1 MKLIVWTTL
10 SCLIVFVSGCSD
22 PKTTGDYCDIAFP
35 LTTNDEIV
43 ADAIVENDKA
53 FARGLLTHNE
63 TFDDMCG

>member
-10 SCLIVFVSGCSD
+10 SCLTVFVSGCSD